1 MTTISRRAFVATA
14 LTGSAALAWPRLAGA
29 ASGTTPSRIVSI
41 GGSLTEI
48 VFALGA
54 GDRLVARDTT
64 STYPPEATKLP
75 DTGYIRALSPE
86 GVLSVNPDL
95 ILVLEGAG
103 PPEALSV
110 LEQAGIP
117 LTTVPDGYD
126 RQAIIGKV
134 RAVGEAIGEQEK
146 AEALASRLDADLGA
160 AEAAADA
167 VTQRRKVLFVLSLQN
182 GRVMAAG
189 ANSHANAIITMAGGE
204 NAMAGISGYK
214 PVSDEAI
221 LAAAPDLILMMTG
234 AGDHAAG
241 DADVLAQPAIAQ
253 TPAGKAGRI
262 IRMDGMYLLGFGP
275 RTPDAIRDLHSAL
288 YKPAS
293 QTE

>member
-1 MTTISRRAFVATA
+1 MTSISRRALVTTA
-14 LTGSAALAWPRLAGA
+14 LIGSATLAWPRLSVAAGV
-29 ASGTTPSRIVSI
+29 ASPSRIVSI

-64 STYPPEATKLP
+64 STYPPEALKLP

-110 LEQAGIP
+110 LQQAGIP

-126 RQAIIGKV
+126 RQAIVGKV
-134 RAVGEAIGEQEK
+134 HAVGKAIGEQEK
-146 AEALASRLDADLGA
+146 AEALASRLDADLAA
-160 AEAAADA
+160 AETAAKA
-167 VTQRRKVLFVLSLQN
+167 VSVRKKVLFVLSLQN

-189 ANSHANAIITMAGGE
+189 ANSHADAIITMAGGK
-204 NAMAGISGYK
+204 NAMADVSGYK

-241 DADVLAQPAIAQ
+241 DEQVLAQPAIAE
-253 TPAGKAGRI
+253 TPAGKAKRI
-262 IRMDGMYLLGFGP
+262 IRMDGMFLLGFGP

-288 YKPAS
+288 YKPA
-293 QTE
+293 T